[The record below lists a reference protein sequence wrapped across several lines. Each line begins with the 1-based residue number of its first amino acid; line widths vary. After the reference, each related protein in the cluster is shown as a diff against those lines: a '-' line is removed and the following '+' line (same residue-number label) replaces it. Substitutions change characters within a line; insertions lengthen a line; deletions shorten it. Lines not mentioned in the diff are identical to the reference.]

1 MSTLILVPQG
11 AEYQAVSSGL
21 SPVVKSPP
29 QVLAIP
35 MGIEPLRQYL
45 QKLTHLS
52 EQQILMMG
60 LCGSLSKKYQ
70 VGDIVLYQNCLYQG
84 SLQEC
89 NHIFTADIHN
99 KLGDH
104 VSLVEGLTSDR
115 LICTATEKQQLHQQY
130 NTDVVDMEG
139 YPFLEFFRQF
149 PNLEIAILRVV
160 SDDADHDIP
169 DITSAINADG
179 SLKPLQLA
187 WELMRQP
194 QSGTRLITGSL
205 QGLKTLTKI
214 TQLLFT

>member
-1 MSTLILVPQG
+1 
-11 AEYQAVSSGL
+11 
-21 SPVVKSPP
+21 
-29 QVLAIP
+29 
-35 MGIEPLRQYL
+35 
-45 QKLTHLS
+45 
-52 EQQILMMG
+52 
-60 LCGSLSKKYQ
+60 
-70 VGDIVLYQNCLYQG
+70 
-84 SLQEC
+84 
-89 NHIFTADIHN
+89 
-99 KLGDH
+99 
-104 VSLVEGLTSDR
+104 
-115 LICTATEKQQLHQQY
+115 
-130 NTDVVDMEG
+130 MEG

>member
-11 AEYQAVSSGL
+11 AEYQAVCRGL
-21 SPVVKSPP
+21 SHVVNSPP